1 MCNEAGEKEKKKR
14 REAEKKEEAKK
25 KNLWQNTKIY
35 KAAMK
40 RYFQE
45 MKLYIVVVVV
55 YLHFVILH
63 FLPFSLSLSILCI
76 VFHKMT
82 IYKAIKWKKY

>member
-1 MCNEAGEKEKKKR
+1 MCNEAGEKEKKEKR
-14 REAEKKEEAKK
+14 GRKKEEAKK

-55 YLHFVILH
+55 YLHFAILH
-63 FLPFSLSLSILCI
+63 FLPLHSLHRISQNDYL
-76 VFHKMT
+76 
-82 IYKAIKWKKY
+82 